1 MVCWLWKVEF
11 WLKDPTVVD
20 APLLSFAKGI
30 RLDASP
36 FSNDR

>member
-11 WLKDPTVVD
+11 WLKDSTVVE
-20 APLLSFAKGI
+20 APLLSLAKGI

-36 FSNDR
+36 FGNDR